1 MSTSI
6 GQNTLENQLDSM
18 VREFV
23 KEKLETMMKEEMNSF
38 FEHEHPELKNQKNG
52 FYQRQLDTKYGRLED
67 LQVPR
72 DRENAF
78 QTEIFSPYQ
87 RREQWL
93 GETIITMYQKGVSTR
108 EIGQFIERILGHS
121 YSAATIS
128 QITDVVAEDIES
140 WQQRPLKKRYS
151 VLYLDGTYLKLRR
164 DDVANEVV
172 YLVVGVTEDGFREI
186 LGFYVG
192 GQESALGWKTILN
205 DLYHRGLEEVL
216 LGVFDGLPGL
226 EEAMKAVYP
235 KADVQ
240 RCVVHKVRN
249 ALNAVR
255 KKDQSAVAEDLK
267 PIYKANTQ
275 EEAKEKFRAFKD
287 TWQKK
292 YPKVVKSWEQDLDVL
307 LTFLTYPSSIQ
318 PMIYTTNI
326 IERTIK
332 EIKKRTKTMNSLP
345 TEKAAE
351 KIVYLQSMD
360 YNQRWAERKLRGFSN
375 AYSTLQEMFKQ
386 RYGTERE

>member
-128 QITDVVAEDIES
+128 QITNVVAEDIES

-186 LGFYVG
+186 LGFYVD

-275 EEAKEKFRAFKD
+275 EEAKGKFRAFKD

-307 LTFLTYPSSIQ
+307 LTFLT
-318 PMIYTTNI
+318 
-326 IERTIK
+326 
-332 EIKKRTKTMNSLP
+332 
-345 TEKAAE
+345 
-351 KIVYLQSMD
+351 
-360 YNQRWAERKLRGFSN
+360 
-375 AYSTLQEMFKQ
+375 
-386 RYGTERE
+386 

>member
-140 WQQRPLKKRYS
+140 WLQRPLKKRYS

-267 PIYKANTQ
+267 PIYKANTL
-275 EEAKEKFRAFKD
+275 EEAKGKFRAFKD

-292 YPKVVKSWEQDLDVL
+292 YPKVVKSWEQDLEVL